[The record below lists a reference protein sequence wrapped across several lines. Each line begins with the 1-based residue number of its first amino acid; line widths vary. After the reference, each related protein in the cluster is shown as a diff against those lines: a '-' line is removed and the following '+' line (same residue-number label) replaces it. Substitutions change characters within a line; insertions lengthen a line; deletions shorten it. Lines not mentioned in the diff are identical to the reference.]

1 MSKTGKFSTYHVPDV
16 GIWYTPGETVRLD
29 ETRSSIEIVKDPAG
43 EYEVH
48 SCRRAT
54 EYTGAPALLRVG
66 LRREAHSLQGEPS
79 STVRIEIAGA
89 SPQIVARRPGS
100 GSSRA

>member
-29 ETRSSIEIVKDPAG
+29 ETRSSIHIVKDPSG

-48 SCRRAT
+48 SCRKAT
-54 EYTGAPALLRVG
+54 EYTGDPGLLRVG
-66 LRREAHSLQGEPS
+66 LRRDARPLPSEPS
-79 STVRIEIAGA
+79 STTRYGN
-89 SPQIVARRPGS
+89 
-100 GSSRA
+100 

>member
-1 MSKTGKFSTYHVPDV
+1 MSKTGKFSTYHVPDL

-29 ETRSSIEIVKDPAG
+29 ETRSSIQIVKDPHG

-54 EYTGAPALLRVG
+54 EYSGSPALLRVG
-66 LRREAHSLQGEPS
+66 LRRDAASLRNES
-79 STVRIEIAGA
+79 SPTTPYAL
-89 SPQIVARRPGS
+89 
-100 GSSRA
+100 

>member
-1 MSKTGKFSTYHVPDV
+1 MSKTGKFSTYYVPDE

-29 ETRSSIEIVKDPAG
+29 ETRNSIQIVKDPGG

-54 EYTGAPALLRVG
+54 EYSGTPSLLRVG
-66 LRREAHSLQGEPS
+66 LRRDSAQARPEPR
-79 STVRIEIAGA
+79 STAPYAV
-89 SPQIVARRPGS
+89 
-100 GSSRA
+100 